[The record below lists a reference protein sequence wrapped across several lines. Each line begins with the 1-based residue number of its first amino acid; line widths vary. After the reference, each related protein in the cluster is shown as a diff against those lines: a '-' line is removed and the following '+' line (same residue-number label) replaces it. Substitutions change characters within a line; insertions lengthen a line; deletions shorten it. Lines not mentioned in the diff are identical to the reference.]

1 MVCLAYK
8 CCCDSNYSQNKRYVY
23 SSNHS
28 YEVTELLE
36 KIDKILDSYPKF
48 SIIVGAKGSGKKTIV
63 KHICNICP

>member
-1 MVCLAYK
+1 MIG
-8 CCCDSNYSQNKRYVY
+8 Q
-23 SSNHS
+23 
-28 YEVTELLE
+28 TQLLE